1 MLDSM
6 YPGVGYTTPLFAHT
20 LSGSYNLMPALHPLM
35 CDTTSW
41 RNPDDGENTLRSLL
55 YPTRFAQKGD
65 TATRFSPALLWRNRV
80 AVSTFWRNRVAV
92 STF

>member
-6 YPGVGYTTPLFAHT
+6 YPGMGYTTPLFAHT

-41 RNPDDGENTLRSLL
+41 RTRDDGEKTLRSLL
-55 YPTRFAQKGD
+55 YPTRFAKKARQPP
-65 TATRFSPALLWRNRV
+65 FSPALLWRNRV
-80 AVSTFWRNRVAV
+80 AVSTF
-92 STF
+92 